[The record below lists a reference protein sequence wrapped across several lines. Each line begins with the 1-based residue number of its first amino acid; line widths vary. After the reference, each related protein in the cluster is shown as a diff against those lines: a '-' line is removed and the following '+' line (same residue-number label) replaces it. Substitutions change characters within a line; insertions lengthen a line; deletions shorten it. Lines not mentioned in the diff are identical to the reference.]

1 MVSKNPN
8 HKLAGRTLWIPRM
21 TYVGARAMAA
31 VFRSIGIDAAVTPAS
46 NEQTLELFSQLI
58 KSGQAWTLQGCY
70 GRQAMAFIRA
80 GYISKTG
87 ELLRGKDGKG

>member
-1 MVSKNPN
+1 MSAKTSTP
-8 HKLAGRTLWIPRM
+8 KLPDLLDLI
-21 TYVGARAMAA
+21 MAWE
-31 VFRSIGIDAAVTPAS
+31 GGEAS

-70 GRQAMAFIRA
+70 GRQAAAFIEA

>member
-1 MVSKNPN
+1 MSTKTSTP
-8 HKLAGRTLWIPRM
+8 KLPDLLDLI
-21 TYVGARAMAA
+21 MAWEGGEA
-31 VFRSIGIDAAVTPAS
+31 T

-58 KSGQAWTLQGCY
+58 KSGDAWTLQGCY
-70 GRQAMAFIRA
+70 GRTAADLIEG